1 MRVWVL
7 IVSWGMVLRSKVG
20 ERGGE
25 LGVIVDVI
33 LTVVPVEIGVWVV
46 QRLQDRMSWY
56 FYMVDRLMEHVRA
69 LLSVVTKMDENVG
82 VSYAMSSAPMWG
94 NGTLLARAVSIV
106 VGLH

>member
-33 LTVVPVEIGVWVV
+33 LDVFPVTGGIWGCT
-46 QRLQDRMSWY
+46 
-56 FYMVDRLMEHVRA
+56 RA
-69 LLSVVTKMDENVG
+69 AGECELV
-82 VSYAMSSAPMWG
+82 
-94 NGTLLARAVSIV
+94 VSIWWI
-106 VGLH
+106 G